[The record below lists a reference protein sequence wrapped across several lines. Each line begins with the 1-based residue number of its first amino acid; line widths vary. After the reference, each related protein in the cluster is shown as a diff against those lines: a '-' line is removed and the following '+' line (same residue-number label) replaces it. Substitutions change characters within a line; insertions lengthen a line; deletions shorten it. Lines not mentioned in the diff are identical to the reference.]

1 MTQSFQKIASIIS
14 ISKDSHQD
22 ESRWM
27 FKEIDFQRFRIEL
40 RRTPWVNIL
49 DEPGKK
55 KQFRKHRCTDYAF
68 LFTGGQANI
77 NALGLPLL
85 PVRERTARALSK
97 KAKCQWPTSLHL
109 WSNRVSSIFSSSK
122 NLFLLFDPKHFFNPF
137 QSCFFLPFFL
147 CLTNR
152 TLHCTF
158 RFLFLIFEGLQVV
171 ISYFLTYI
179 IYITYGN
186 EWIFLNVSSSCRIFY
201 LVISFLF
208 FQYVNL

>member
-22 ESRWM
+22 ECSR
-27 FKEIDFQRFRIEL
+27 KSIFRDSESNWNEQ
-40 RRTPWVNIL
+40 WVNIL

-152 TLHCTF
+152 TLYRTF

-179 IYITYGN
+179 IYI
-186 EWIFLNVSSSCRIFY
+186 
-201 LVISFLF
+201 
-208 FQYVNL
+208 